1 MEQLPQP
8 INDLLQKYLQGAC
21 TPAEEKMV
29 DEWYDQLAITSG
41 TFTEEQSRLK
51 EAYLRER
58 LPALPARL
66 RVSRKRIL
74 ARVSIAAALAGILVT
89 TSIYGYRYLR
99 SRTEKNYTWQL
110 ASTNNQQK
118 KILLPDGTEVWL
130 NRFSQ
135 LEWQEPS
142 TDSIRLVKLQGEALF
157 RVSTHPTRPF
167 VVQAAGTRTI
177 VLGTAFN
184 VEAYTDEKQVKVAL
198 LSGKVRFHPADTVAD
213 ALLQPGK
220 MAIWSKELN
229 SMQVTNVSD
238 NVSAWTTGFTV
249 FNEVP
254 LSEAI
259 ERLAKRNN
267 WQVIWKNKN
276 RPQTPVSATFAR
288 ETPAQMLA
296 GITFIHQLKYRLQG
310 NTLVIY

>member
-142 TDSIRLVKLQGEALF
+142 TDSIRLVKLQGGSA
-157 RVSTHPTRPF
+157 VP
-167 VVQAAGTRTI
+167 
-177 VLGTAFN
+177 
-184 VEAYTDEKQVKVAL
+184 
-198 LSGKVRFHPADTVAD
+198 RFHSSNTAVC
-213 ALLQPGK
+213 
-220 MAIWSKELN
+220 
-229 SMQVTNVSD
+229 
-238 NVSAWTTGFTV
+238 SAGRRH
-249 FNEVP
+249 
-254 LSEAI
+254 AYHC
-259 ERLAKRNN
+259 
-267 WQVIWKNKN
+267 
-276 RPQTPVSATFAR
+276 
-288 ETPAQMLA
+288 A
-296 GITFIHQLKYRLQG
+296 GYS
-310 NTLVIY
+310 V